1 MPDEAGFGMTILP
14 LYSGLVRSCQLT
26 GLVRPCFSA
35 STVLK
40 QMVAAQTSM
49 PTQAGG
55 LAASR

>member
-1 MPDEAGFGMTILP
+1 MPEDAGFGMTILP

-26 GLVRPCFSA
+26 GLVRPCFCA
-35 STVLK
+35 SMVLK